1 MKKERFFK
9 CKNLFLLKGVVM
21 KRLIII
27 NYENQYLDNTF
38 GDDNTFIAD
47 RLQK

>member
-1 MKKERFFK
+1 MKK
-9 CKNLFLLKGVVM
+9 
-21 KRLIII
+21 LIII

-47 RLQK
+47 RLQM